1 MATYN
6 VMQCDNAA
14 IIKYKIKH
22 IRIHTL
28 KHTYAKFNLHWY
40 IRRLFVKLALKL
52 LID

>member
-22 IRIHTL
+22 S
-28 KHTYAKFNLHWY
+28 
-40 IRRLFVKLALKL
+40 
-52 LID
+52 LIVSRYVLGPDASGLRQRYTQRHH